1 MQDYLAR
8 EFDAGD
14 PTLVSVFDEVS
25 LWAARF
31 GLLLLEEIPL
41 HPGLRVLDVGC
52 GNGFPLFELAHML
65 GPSASL
71 WGVDI
76 SPPAL
81 QRAGLKW
88 RSYELENVI
97 LVQADAARL
106 PLRAAQFDLVVSN
119 VGINNFKD
127 APAVLGEC
135 ARVSRPDARIAL
147 TTNVRGHMRE
157 FYEVFR
163 GVLAERDRPR
173 ALERLAQEEN
183 RRGTRDALCA
193 LVESSGFRVTRV
205 IEEESRLRYLNG
217 GAFLRHALTRCGFL
231 EAWRKVLDP
240 GDEESVFA
248 EIEARLDALARARGG
263 LALTVP
269 MLYIEGGRRA
279 AS

>member
-8 EFDAGD
+8 EFDSGD

-41 HPGLRVLDVGC
+41 LPGLRVLDVGC

-65 GPSASL
+65 GPSSSL
-71 WGVDI
+71 FGVDI

-81 QRAGLKW
+81 ARAALK
-88 RSYELENVI
+88 RRTYELENVT
-97 LVQADAARL
+97 LVRADGAAL
-106 PLRAAQFDLVVSN
+106 PLPSGQFDLVVSN
-119 VGINNFKD
+119 VGVNNFRD

-135 ARVSRPDARIAL
+135 ARVGRPEARIAL
-147 TTNVRGHMRE
+147 TTNMRGHMRE

-163 GVLAERDRPR
+163 SVLAERGRDG
-173 ALERLAQEEN
+173 ALDRLAQEEN

-193 LVESSGFRVTRV
+193 LIEASGFRVTRV
-205 IEEESRLRYLNG
+205 IEEEFRLRYLDG

-231 EAWRKVLDP
+231 DAWRKVLDP
-240 GDEESVFA
+240 GDDESVFA
-248 EIEARLDALARARGG
+248 EIEARLDALARTQGG

-269 MLYIEGGRRA
+269 MLYIEGRRRGT
-279 AS
+279 S